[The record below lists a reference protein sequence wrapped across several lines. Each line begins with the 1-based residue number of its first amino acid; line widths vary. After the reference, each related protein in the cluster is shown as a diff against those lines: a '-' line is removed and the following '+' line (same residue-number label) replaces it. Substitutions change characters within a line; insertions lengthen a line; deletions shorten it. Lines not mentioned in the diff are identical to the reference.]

1 MTKSLKRIG
10 THSGIFHCDEV
21 LACFMLKKLPE
32 FSSSEIIRTRDDK
45 TLDSC
50 DIVVDVGGIYDPS
63 KQRYDHHQRGFTHT
77 MNSLL
82 PSRPWQIKLSSAGL
96 IYHHFGERVLESVLG
111 SPQEPELLKN
121 LYNYCYENF
130 IQEVDAIDNGVP
142 MFDGEPKYRIN
153 TNLSARVG
161 HLNPPWNTEKT
172 ADVDKLFTNAMDLV
186 GNEFLDRIHYFTQ
199 SFWPARKI
207 IVNAV
212 ENRFNV
218 HKSGEIIELST
229 SCPWKEHLVQL
240 EADNDLKG
248 VVKFVIFSTENDWR
262 VQGIPI
268 APNSFICRVFLYEKW
283 QGLRDNELSKVSGID
298 DCIFVHAT
306 GFIGG
311 NKTREGA
318 LAMAV
323 KSLELSKNK

>member
-1 MTKSLKRIG
+1 MTKIVKRIG
-10 THSGIFHCDEV
+10 THSGIFHCDEA

-32 FSSSEIIRTRDDK
+32 YSSAEIVRTRDDK
-45 TLDSC
+45 TLESC
-50 DIVVDVGGIYDPS
+50 DIVVDVGGVYDPS
-63 KQRYDHHQRGFTHT
+63 RHKYDHHQREFTHT
-77 MNSLL
+77 MNSLV
-82 PSRPWQIKLSSAGL
+82 PSRPWKIKLSSAGL
-96 IYHHFGERVLESVLG
+96 IYHHFGERVLENILG
-111 SPQEPELLKN
+111 PPQESELLKN

-130 IQEVDAIDNGVP
+130 IQEVDGIDNGVP
-142 MFDGEPKYRIN
+142 MYDGEPRYRIN

-161 HLNPPWNTEKT
+161 HLNPAWNAEKT
-172 ADVDKLFTNAMDLV
+172 ADTDQLFSSAMDLV
-186 GNEFLDRIHYFTQ
+186 GNEFIDRINYFVK

-207 IVNAV
+207 VIDAL
-212 ENRFNV
+212 ENRFKV

-229 SCPWKEHLVQL
+229 SCPWKEHLINL
-240 EADNDLKG
+240 EEEYDVKDVL
-248 VVKFVIFSTENDWR
+248 KFVIFSTENDWR

-268 APNSFICRVFLYEKW
+268 APNSFICRTFLHEKW
-283 QGLRDNELSKVSGID
+283 QGLRDKELSKVADIA

-323 KSLELSKNK
+323 KSLELK